1 MMAALKARCIRI
13 QMKNL
18 EIIMYMFTRHREKKG
33 KIWPFFCDG
42 CLTQTQASPGKT
54 LQLTPH
60 RELGT
65 AITKHEKGEQ
75 REMKKA

>member
-1 MMAALKARCIRI
+1 
-13 QMKNL
+13 
-18 EIIMYMFTRHREKKG
+18 MYTYSNEKSRDNNVYVYQTQREKG
-33 KIWPFFCDG
+33 KDLAFFFCDG